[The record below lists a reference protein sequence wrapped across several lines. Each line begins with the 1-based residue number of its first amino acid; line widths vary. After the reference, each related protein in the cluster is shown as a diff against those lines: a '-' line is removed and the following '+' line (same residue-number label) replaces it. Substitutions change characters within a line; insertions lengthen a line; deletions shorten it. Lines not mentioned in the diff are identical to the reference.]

1 METYIEDEEDQVSET
16 FKEDERPVEE
26 EPEKPTIE
34 EEEDPWRPMK
44 IFVDGIIE
52 HLHDDLENQWNLR
65 MEQNIGVGLDLPR
78 VEMDEGED
86 PPPELPEDFKVRI
99 REMNGTRGKDEGG
112 GRDASKANTT
122 ISGRNYSNLQE
133 MEDEGKLSS
142 LRVYEGMEVD
152 RLIHENTTA
161 AMEKLK
167 TSNIED
173 IEDLEWRKMKTIL
186 SSETMDI
193 PEGVK
198 IKVKAKIIEV
208 EGPRGKL
215 SRNFKHLNLDFQ
227 LIKDESGNR
236 KLKIGRLVRLS
247 QDHRRHPYRPQ
258 PRREPNHRRYQG
270 DSKDDVVVFISSNVQ
285 TVLAGVDTT
294 QLSHTG
300 MLLTYYVLC
309 GLVQVRKVDM
319 LDGVSVVRS
328 EKVKDELVLDG
339 NDIELVSR
347 SAALINQKCHVK
359 KKTSGNS
366 LMVSTSARREQWLRR
381 SDVSSICI
389 MILRT
394 ISSSSA
400 LLLSSCNCNGF
411 LQLPPM
417 ADDALFILSPMLI
430 GIPGSDFS
438 SSNPSVYQDVKLLG
452 SAKFSDDKASLQIP
466 DASQAVDLRHQ
477 AGRAIYSAPIRLF
490 DPPTQTPASFQ
501 TTFSFQFN
509 NSYVHCGRPGPW
521 LAMLNDACDD
531 DYKSVAIEFDTH
543 KNPEFGDPNDNHVGI
558 NLGTIVST
566 TTRIV
571 SLKDGSMHRAWI
583 SYDGLHRWM
592 DLRLGSDNSGYPS
605 QPTFSGPL
613 DISPYLKEYM
623 FVGFSASTG
632 NHTQIHNILSW
643 NFTSTSQASLLVPST
658 ETCESKVIV
667 NGGQSTNS
675 SKTKAPSSFL
685 IFLAV
690 VVLGLAVLLN
700 LYYNGK
706 RRHKEPSVVLLSEK
720 KQRPQPPN
728 KPRRF
733 TISEISSATRC
744 FSDSQ
749 ELGSDSRGTFYKG
762 TLLNG
767 SHVAV
772 KRFSAQFLSSQGLDR
787 RRIMKEIGAVSR
799 VRHPNLVPI
808 RGWCKDNRETMV
820 VYDYLPNGSLDKWL
834 FGAGVLPWTRRF
846 KVVKDVADGLSF
858 IHSKQLAHKNMKTS
872 SVFLD
877 ISFRAMLVVA
887 GRRRMEPEAG
897 DEQKDLL
904 DFAWRMHEKDER
916 VRVVDRR
923 MGSVINLEQA
933 ILVLEIGLLCTLNE
947 TKGRPYMEEV
957 VGFLAMDRP
966 VPQLPPCRP
975 ISLFPYSSTTGL
987 CSGNACSLFK

>member
-1 METYIEDEEDQVSET
+1 MMLCSSCLLCLLEYPVLVSSHND
-16 FKEDERPVEE
+16 KR
-26 EPEKPTIE
+26 
-34 EEEDPWRPMK
+34 
-44 IFVDGIIE
+44 
-52 HLHDDLENQWNLR
+52 
-65 MEQNIGVGLDLPR
+65 
-78 VEMDEGED
+78 
-86 PPPELPEDFKVRI
+86 
-99 REMNGTRGKDEGG
+99 
-112 GRDASKANTT
+112 
-122 ISGRNYSNLQE
+122 
-133 MEDEGKLSS
+133 LSS
-142 LRVYEGMEVD
+142 
-152 RLIHENTTA
+152 
-161 AMEKLK
+161 
-167 TSNIED
+167 
-173 IEDLEWRKMKTIL
+173 
-186 SSETMDI
+186 
-193 PEGVK
+193 
-198 IKVKAKIIEV
+198 
-208 EGPRGKL
+208 GPL
-215 SRNFKHLNLDFQ
+215 VNVSKHLSF
-227 LIKDESGNR
+227 
-236 KLKIGRLVRLS
+236 
-247 QDHRRHPYRPQ
+247 P
-258 PRREPNHRRYQG
+258 
-270 DSKDDVVVFISSNVQ
+270 
-285 TVLAGVDTT
+285 
-294 QLSHTG
+294 
-300 MLLTYYVLC
+300 
-309 GLVQVRKVDM
+309 
-319 LDGVSVVRS
+319 
-328 EKVKDELVLDG
+328 
-339 NDIELVSR
+339 
-347 SAALINQKCHVK
+347 
-359 KKTSGNS
+359 
-366 LMVSTSARREQWLRR
+366 
-381 SDVSSICI
+381 
-389 MILRT
+389 
-394 ISSSSA
+394 
-400 LLLSSCNCNGF
+400 
-411 LQLPPM
+411 
-417 ADDALFILSPMLI
+417 
-430 GIPGSDFS
+430 DFS

-509 NSYVHCGRPGPW
+509 NSYGKGTSNSSSGLGSSGFAFIIVPDEFTVGRPGPW

-605 QPTFSGPL
+605 QPIFSGPL

-877 ISFRAMLVVA
+877 ISFRAMLGDFGLVLSASDSKRFEAAVSQKADVFDFGVFALEVVA

-947 TKGRPYMEEV
+947 TKGRPSMEEV

-987 CSGNACSLFK
+987 CSGNPCSLFK